1 MIINWGICTDQGRV
15 RAINEDSY
23 LAEPAIFVVADGM
36 GGHAAGDVASR
47 IVVQQFS
54 ALAER
59 TDLTPEDI
67 DLTLSRAAAEI
78 RRSLPAGRV
87 GGSTVCGA
95 ALVSYESAP
104 YWLVFN
110 VGDSRA
116 YLVSEGEFAQ
126 ISVDHSVVQE
136 MIDAGRITP
145 QEASTHPERNVITR
159 AVDNGSIPEAD
170 YWLLPLASADR
181 LLLCSDGLTG
191 EVSDSEVQRLL
202 MAPQEP
208 QIIAQ
213 ELVQSALRGGGRD
226 NITVIVVEAR
236 EQLPGENIADYE
248 VLETDELQL
257 RWAHDYDGPTVP
269 RHQSGALRG

>member
-1 MIINWGICTDQGRV
+1 MIINWGICTDPGRV

-47 IVVQQFS
+47 IVVEQFA
-54 ALAER
+54 ALTER

-67 DLTLSRAAAEI
+67 DEVLSRAAAEI
-78 RRSLPAGRV
+78 RRSLPRGRV

-95 ALVSYESAP
+95 ALVSYESQP

-116 YLVSEGEFAQ
+116 YLITDGEFSQ
-126 ISVDHSVVQE
+126 VSVDHSVVQE
-136 MIDAGRITP
+136 LIDAGRLAP
-145 QEASTHPERNVITR
+145 ADAGTHPERNVITR

-170 YWLLPLASADR
+170 YWLLPLGSADR
-181 LLLCSDGLTG
+181 LLLCSDGLSG
-191 EVSDSEVQRLL
+191 EVSDAEVARLL
-202 MAPQEP
+202 GSGHEP

-226 NITVIVVEAR
+226 NITVIVIEAR
-236 EQLPGENIADYE
+236 EQRSGENVDDVA
-248 VLETDELQL
+248 VLETDELKL

-269 RHQSGALRG
+269 RHHAGALRG